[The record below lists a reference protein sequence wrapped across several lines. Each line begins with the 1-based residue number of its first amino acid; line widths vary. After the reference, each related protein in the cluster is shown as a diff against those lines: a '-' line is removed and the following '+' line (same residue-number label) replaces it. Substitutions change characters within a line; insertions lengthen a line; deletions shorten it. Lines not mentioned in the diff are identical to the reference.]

1 MADFLNRLL
10 RASQWGAVLAIGVN
24 CGGESGSDSN
34 ATGGTSSGGTS
45 TGGASTGGSSTGGAS
60 TGGASTGGSSG
71 TTADASVDSSTLPK
85 VPYPTPAGCAGPN
98 HEGGYWGQCCEKV
111 GCMAATNGA
120 CPPADKLSAGSP
132 KGYPT
137 GSGSCSCGS
146 ANTGPFAPQDP
157 ATEEACCYIFSS
169 IGCDGRPLVV
179 DGKTRLAPLVAR
191 MDWARTA
198 PAA

>member
-1 MADFLNRLL
+1 MNRLL
-10 RASQWGAVLAIGVN
+10 KASQWGAVLAIGVN
-24 CGGESGSDSN
+24 CGGESDSDSS
-34 ATGGTSSGGTS
+34 ATGGTSSGGSS
-45 TGGASTGGSSTGGAS
+45 TGGASTGGSSTGGA
-60 TGGASTGGSSG
+60 GATSTGGSSG

-85 VPYPTPAGCAGPN
+85 VPYPTPAGCNGPH

-120 CPPADKLSAGSP
+120 CPPADKLSSGSP
-132 KGYPT
+132 KGYPA

-179 DGKTRLAPLVAR
+179 DGETRLAPLVAR
-191 MDWARTA
+191 TDWARTA
-198 PAA
+198 AAA